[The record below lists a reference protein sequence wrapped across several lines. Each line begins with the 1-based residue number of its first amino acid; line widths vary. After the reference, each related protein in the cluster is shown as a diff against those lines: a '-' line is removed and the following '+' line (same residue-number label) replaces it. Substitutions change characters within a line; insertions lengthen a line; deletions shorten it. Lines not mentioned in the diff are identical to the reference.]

1 MELARKGPRPDFDVS
16 FQYGQR
22 NQRPDMITAQV
33 SIPLPIHKRA
43 RQDQELAE
51 ARAELSAMESDR
63 RTKINSV
70 RAQVARLVSELE
82 RGRTQLAIY
91 AKAILPQGS
100 AAATAALASY
110 QSGKTDLANRARQSE
125 YSVHLRDRVLP
136 LVIRLREEPGRA
148 RTSCRL
154 GDPPMTRAQRVTL
167 WTGAVVGAVLV
178 VSALAVK
185 TSRHTILSSSNS
197 ATGSTSAGQMS
208 GMPGMSSTST
218 GSVVLTPTQI
228 QQLGVTFGDVV
239 LRPLSN
245 EVRTVGTVVVNE
257 TRLAKVTPK
266 FSGYVEKLYVN
277 FVGQPVR
284 RGEPLA
290 AIFSPDL
297 VAAEQELLV
306 SARLS
311 RTIGASSVPGVP
323 GNNTDLL
330 AAAKERLRLWDVSDA
345 QINEVLA
352 TGRPMRTVTLTA
364 PASGFVIDKKVVQGQ
379 SIQAGEELYTI
390 ADLSDVW
397 VEAQLREEDAGRVGI
412 GATATL
418 QFTSYPGRPFTG
430 RVTYIDPMLG
440 EQARTVKARITV
452 ANSDGRIKPG
462 MYATV
467 ILNSSTQSALT
478 VPRSAVVQTGERAL
492 VFVDLGNGRLNAQTV
507 RLGRTGGEYVEVL
520 SGLTSGQRVVTSAQF
535 LIDSESNLGEVMK
548 SMIGCE
554 DKATPCRA

>member
-1 MELARKGPRPDFDVS
+1 
-16 FQYGQR
+16 
-22 NQRPDMITAQV
+22 
-33 SIPLPIHKRA
+33 
-43 RQDQELAE
+43 
-51 ARAELSAMESDR
+51 
-63 RTKINSV
+63 
-70 RAQVARLVSELE
+70 
-82 RGRTQLAIY
+82 
-91 AKAILPQGS
+91 
-100 AAATAALASY
+100 
-110 QSGKTDLANRARQSE
+110 
-125 YSVHLRDRVLP
+125 
-136 LVIRLREEPGRA
+136 
-148 RTSCRL
+148 
-154 GDPPMTRAQRVTL
+154 MTRAQRTTI
-167 WTGAVVGAVLV
+167 WTGAVIGGVLV
-178 VSALAVK
+178 ISTLTVR
-185 TSRHTILSSSNS
+185 TSRQSSSKQS
-197 ATGSTSAGQMS
+197 AKSSASAGQMS
-208 GMPGMSSTST
+208 GMPGMSSSSK
-218 GSVVLTPTQI
+218 GQVVLTPTQI
-228 QQLGVTFGDVV
+228 QQLGVTFGTVA

-245 EVRTVGTVVVNE
+245 EMRTVGTVVVNE

-277 FVGQPVR
+277 FVGQSVR
-284 RGEPLA
+284 RGQALA

-364 PASGFVIDKKVVQGQ
+364 PASGFVIDKKVVEGQ
-379 SIQAGEELYTI
+379 SIQAGAELYTI

-397 VEAQLREEDAGRVGI
+397 AEAQLREEDAGRVGI

-418 QFTSYPGRPFTG
+418 QFTSYPGQPFTG

-452 ANSDGRIKPG
+452 PNSDGRIKPG
-462 MYATV
+462 MYAIVVLT
-467 ILNSSTQSALT
+467 SSTQSALA
-478 VPRSAVVQTGERAL
+478 VPRSAVVQTGERTL
-492 VFVDLGNGRLNAQTV
+492 VFVDLGTGKLNAQPV
-507 RLGRTGGEYVEVL
+507 RLGRTSGDYVEVL

-548 SMIGCE
+548 SMIGMRGQGGTMSGMAPE
-554 DKATPCRA
+554 PTNAVDAKGADMRGMPGMSPPGKR

>member
-1 MELARKGPRPDFDVS
+1 
-16 FQYGQR
+16 
-22 NQRPDMITAQV
+22 
-33 SIPLPIHKRA
+33 
-43 RQDQELAE
+43 
-51 ARAELSAMESDR
+51 
-63 RTKINSV
+63 
-70 RAQVARLVSELE
+70 
-82 RGRTQLAIY
+82 
-91 AKAILPQGS
+91 
-100 AAATAALASY
+100 
-110 QSGKTDLANRARQSE
+110 
-125 YSVHLRDRVLP
+125 
-136 LVIRLREEPGRA
+136 
-148 RTSCRL
+148 
-154 GDPPMTRAQRVTL
+154 MTRAQRLTL
-167 WTGAVVGAVLV
+167 WTGVAVVVVLV
-178 VSALAVK
+178 VSTLTVK
-185 TSRHTILSSSNS
+185 KSRETSDS
-197 ATGSTSAGQMS
+197 AKASTTAPQMS
-208 GMPGMSSTST
+208 GMPGMGSTS
-218 GSVVLTPTQI
+218 GSVTLTPTQI
-228 QQLGVTFGDVV
+228 QQLGVTFGTVA

-266 FSGYVEKLYVN
+266 FSGYVEKLFVN

-284 RGEPLA
+284 RGQALA

-345 QINEVLA
+345 QINEVLS
-352 TGRPMRTVTLTA
+352 TGRPMRTVTLA
-364 PASGFVIDKKVVQGQ
+364 SPASGFVIDKKVVEGQ
-379 SIQAGEELYTI
+379 SIQAGAELYTI

-412 GATATL
+412 GAAATL
-418 QFTSYPGRPFTG
+418 QFTSYPGQPFSG

-440 EQARTVKARITV
+440 DQSRTVKARITV
-452 ANSDGRIKPG
+452 PNSNGRIKPG

-492 VFVDLGNGRLNAQTV
+492 VFVDAGNGALNAQTV
-507 RLGRTGGEYVEVL
+507 RLGRTGGDYVEVL

-548 SMIGCE
+548 SMIGMRGQGGTMSDMAPE
-554 DKATPCRA
+554 PANAVNAKGADMRGMPGMSPPPKR

>member
-1 MELARKGPRPDFDVS
+1 
-16 FQYGQR
+16 
-22 NQRPDMITAQV
+22 
-33 SIPLPIHKRA
+33 
-43 RQDQELAE
+43 
-51 ARAELSAMESDR
+51 
-63 RTKINSV
+63 
-70 RAQVARLVSELE
+70 
-82 RGRTQLAIY
+82 
-91 AKAILPQGS
+91 
-100 AAATAALASY
+100 
-110 QSGKTDLANRARQSE
+110 
-125 YSVHLRDRVLP
+125 
-136 LVIRLREEPGRA
+136 
-148 RTSCRL
+148 
-154 GDPPMTRAQRVTL
+154 MTRAQRVTL
-167 WTGAVVGAVLV
+167 WTGAVVIVVLV
-178 VSALAVK
+178 ISTLTVNRSGHK
-185 TSRHTILSSSNS
+185 ISSSNS
-197 ATGSTSAGQMS
+197 ATASTSAGQMN
-208 GMPGMSSTST
+208 GMPGMSSPST
-218 GSVVLTPTQI
+218 GPVVLTPTQI
-228 QQLGVTFGDVV
+228 QQLGVTFGDVA

-266 FSGYVEKLYVN
+266 FGGYVEKLYVN

-290 AIFSPDL
+290 AVFSPDL

-323 GNNTDLL
+323 GSNTDLL

-352 TGRPMRTVTLTA
+352 TGRPMRTVTLAA

-418 QFTSYPGRPFTG
+418 QFTSYPGRPFSG

-452 ANSDGRIKPG
+452 PNSDGRIKPG

-507 RLGRTGGEYVEVL
+507 RLGRTGGDYLEVL
-520 SGLTSGQRVVTSAQF
+520 SGLTPGQRVVTSAQF

-548 SMIGCE
+548 SMIGMRGQGDTMSGMTRE
-554 DKATPCRA
+554 PANAVDAKGADMRGMPGMSPPPKK

>member
-1 MELARKGPRPDFDVS
+1 
-16 FQYGQR
+16 
-22 NQRPDMITAQV
+22 
-33 SIPLPIHKRA
+33 
-43 RQDQELAE
+43 
-51 ARAELSAMESDR
+51 
-63 RTKINSV
+63 
-70 RAQVARLVSELE
+70 
-82 RGRTQLAIY
+82 
-91 AKAILPQGS
+91 
-100 AAATAALASY
+100 
-110 QSGKTDLANRARQSE
+110 
-125 YSVHLRDRVLP
+125 
-136 LVIRLREEPGRA
+136 
-148 RTSCRL
+148 
-154 GDPPMTRAQRVTL
+154 MTRVKRVTL
-167 WTGAVVGAVLV
+167 WTGAAVGVVLV
-178 VSALAVK
+178 ASALAVR
-185 TSRHTILSSSNS
+185 TSRHTILSSSNT
-197 ATGSTSAGQMS
+197 APASTSAGQMS

-228 QQLGVTFGDVV
+228 QQLGVTFGDVA

-245 EVRTVGTVVVNE
+245 DVRTVGTVVVNE

-284 RGEPLA
+284 RGQALA

-306 SARLS
+306 SARLP

-364 PASGFVIDKKVVQGQ
+364 PASGFVVDKKVVQGQ

-412 GATATL
+412 GATATV
-418 QFTSYPGRPFTG
+418 QFTSYPGRPFSG
-430 RVTYIDPMLG
+430 RVTYVDPILG

-452 ANSDGRIKPG
+452 PNSDGRIKPG

-467 ILNSSTQSALT
+467 TLNSSTQSALT
-478 VPRSAVVQTGERAL
+478 IPRSAVVQTGERAL
-492 VFVDLGNGRLNAQTV
+492 VFVDLGNGKLNAQPV

-548 SMIGCE
+548 SMIGVGGQASAMSGVSPE
-554 DKATPCRA
+554 PANAVDAKGADMRGMPGMSPPPKR